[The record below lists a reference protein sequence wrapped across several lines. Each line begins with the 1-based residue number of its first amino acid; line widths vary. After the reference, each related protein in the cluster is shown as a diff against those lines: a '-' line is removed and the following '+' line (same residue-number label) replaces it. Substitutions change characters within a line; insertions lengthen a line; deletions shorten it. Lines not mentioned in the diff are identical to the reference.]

1 MEEYQIVVRWSEEDG
16 YYLAEV
22 PDLSGCI
29 ADGATEAEAR
39 QHAHESIGRWIK
51 MAEYM
56 GRAVP
61 TPRAA
66 DPSELTPA

>member
-16 YYLAEV
+16 CYLAEV
-22 PDLSGCI
+22 PDLPGCI
-29 ADGATEAEAR
+29 ADGLTEAEAR

-61 TPRAA
+61 KPHAT
-66 DPSELTPA
+66 DPSELAAA